1 MHTHRFTCP
10 FAISFPLTLFII
22 RKSLRYNLSYFVRL
36 LNKASVDCTIPR
48 SPYTRPR
55 SQHIDTSHS
64 ISIVSARKRQRATAT
79 YHTTCRV
86 GCGNNPLVT
95 VVAGLSA
102 EIVESVLDVT
112 PGEALKTRVVEDA
125 TRNGTNK
132 QVLSSGAIPFKLV
145 RQSGILAMWWG
156 ASPVLCKQAINSAVR
171 FTNFVTLQE
180 QTIKMWPVSDNKMLS
195 TLRIGAITGIVTV

>member
-1 MHTHRFTCP
+1 
-10 FAISFPLTLFII
+10 
-22 RKSLRYNLSYFVRL
+22 
-36 LNKASVDCTIPR
+36 
-48 SPYTRPR
+48 
-55 SQHIDTSHS
+55 
-64 ISIVSARKRQRATAT
+64 
-79 YHTTCRV
+79 V

-145 RQSGILAMWWG
+145 RQSGILAMW
-156 ASPVLCKQAINSAVR
+156 
-171 FTNFVTLQE
+171 
-180 QTIKMWPVSDNKMLS
+180 
-195 TLRIGAITGIVTV
+195 